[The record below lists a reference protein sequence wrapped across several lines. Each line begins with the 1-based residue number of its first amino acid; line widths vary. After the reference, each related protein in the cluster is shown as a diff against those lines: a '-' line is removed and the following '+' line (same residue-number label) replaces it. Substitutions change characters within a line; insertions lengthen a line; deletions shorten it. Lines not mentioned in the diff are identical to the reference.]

1 MCKVIAIVNQKGGVA
16 KTTTTVNLGIGLVR
30 EGKKVLLI
38 DADSQGSLSSSL
50 GVEEPDELDVTLSTI
65 MGKVINEEDYGKRE
79 GVIVHEEGVSF
90 LPCNIELSGLEVTL
104 VNTMRREYILK
115 EYITSVRNLYDY
127 ILIDCNSSLGMVT
140 MNALTAADSVIIP
153 IEAAY
158 LSVKG
163 LQQLI
168 TTLGRTKKYLNPNLG
183 IEGIVFT
190 KMVGRTNYAKEIKSM
205 VEEIYG
211 KNVRVF
217 GAVIPHSVRAAETS
231 AEGVSIFS
239 SMTQEE
245 KLRRRIRSSQRRC
258 LQMNKSNSA
267 SKIKMKSFDD
277 LFGTNENLE
286 QANANGGEIR
296 EIPLASLHT
305 FRNHPFQIHE
315 DKLEEMVE
323 SVRQYG
329 VLVPGIARM
338 RPQGGYEI
346 IAGHT
351 RKAACELAGLDTMPM
366 FIRNLNDDEATIVMV
381 DSNIQREDIFP
392 SEKARAY
399 SMRYYAMKHQGIK
412 GDKGSSLDI
421 MSEETGENAKK
432 IQRYI
437 RLAKLSDELLDFVD
451 RKKIGFI
458 QGVDLSYLNE
468 EQQQWVLDIILD
480 RNIFPNIEQ
489 SARLKASCR
498 ENMLTQ
504 EEVRNIMLPEQVLA
518 KPRKVTFKADRLDDY
533 FDEGYTEEK
542 ITEVI
547 INLLDEWKKRGERA

>member
-1 MCKVIAIVNQKGGVA
+1 
-16 KTTTTVNLGIGLVR
+16 
-30 EGKKVLLI
+30 
-38 DADSQGSLSSSL
+38 
-50 GVEEPDELDVTLSTI
+50 
-65 MGKVINEEDYGKRE
+65 
-79 GVIVHEEGVSF
+79 
-90 LPCNIELSGLEVTL
+90 
-104 VNTMRREYILK
+104 
-115 EYITSVRNLYDY
+115 
-127 ILIDCNSSLGMVT
+127 
-140 MNALTAADSVIIP
+140 
-153 IEAAY
+153 
-158 LSVKG
+158 
-163 LQQLI
+163 
-168 TTLGRTKKYLNPNLG
+168 
-183 IEGIVFT
+183 
-190 KMVGRTNYAKEIKSM
+190 
-205 VEEIYG
+205 
-211 KNVRVF
+211 
-217 GAVIPHSVRAAETS
+217 
-231 AEGVSIFS
+231 
-239 SMTQEE
+239 
-245 KLRRRIRSSQRRC
+245 
-258 LQMNKSNSA
+258 MNKSNSA

-547 INLLDEWKKRGERA
+547 INLLDEWKKRGERALPGLTNPIRSDTRVMAISSLSLKRRLTCYRLSAFIRRIGRQEIILPWAAFRAKPLTVSFLNARTPEKCSSALTATPQEAKPVPDWHRTFPARSPSFALSRQGKTGTMFSVSKGTFPAANS

>member
-1 MCKVIAIVNQKGGVA
+1 MKTNKKVQKNNVQKSEKETAVKVTALAIIPKPMKLLTSQNMPTATEVTETPEAATAVPEMATVPTVTEEAPQQAVF
-16 KTTTTVNLGIGLVR
+16 KTPLATATAETDLDITTVHPSADNHR
-30 EGKKVLLI
+30 KTFK
-38 DADSQGSLSSSL
+38 DASLQ
-50 GVEEPDELDVTLSTI
+50 EL
-65 MGKVINEEDYGKRE
+65 
-79 GVIVHEEGVSF
+79 
-90 LPCNIELSGLEVTL
+90 
-104 VNTMRREYILK
+104 
-115 EYITSVRNLYDY
+115 
-127 ILIDCNSSLGMVT
+127 
-140 MNALTAADSVIIP
+140 
-153 IEAAY
+153 
-158 LSVKG
+158 
-163 LQQLI
+163 
-168 TTLGRTKKYLNPNLG
+168 
-183 IEGIVFT
+183 
-190 KMVGRTNYAKEIKSM
+190 
-205 VEEIYG
+205 
-211 KNVRVF
+211 
-217 GAVIPHSVRAAETS
+217 AES
-231 AEGVSIFS
+231 
-239 SMTQEE
+239 
-245 KLRRRIRSSQRRC
+245 
-258 LQMNKSNSA
+258 
-267 SKIKMKSFDD
+267 
-277 LFGTNENLE
+277 
-286 QANANGGEIR
+286 IR
-296 EIPLASLHT
+296 EVGILQA
-305 FRNHPFQIHE
+305 IA
-315 DKLEEMVE
+315 
-323 SVRQYG
+323 VR
-329 VLVPGIARM
+329 PRTE
-338 RPQGGYEI
+338 GGYEI

>member
-1 MCKVIAIVNQKGGVA
+1 
-16 KTTTTVNLGIGLVR
+16 
-30 EGKKVLLI
+30 
-38 DADSQGSLSSSL
+38 
-50 GVEEPDELDVTLSTI
+50 
-65 MGKVINEEDYGKRE
+65 
-79 GVIVHEEGVSF
+79 
-90 LPCNIELSGLEVTL
+90 
-104 VNTMRREYILK
+104 
-115 EYITSVRNLYDY
+115 
-127 ILIDCNSSLGMVT
+127 
-140 MNALTAADSVIIP
+140 
-153 IEAAY
+153 
-158 LSVKG
+158 
-163 LQQLI
+163 
-168 TTLGRTKKYLNPNLG
+168 
-183 IEGIVFT
+183 
-190 KMVGRTNYAKEIKSM
+190 
-205 VEEIYG
+205 
-211 KNVRVF
+211 
-217 GAVIPHSVRAAETS
+217 
-231 AEGVSIFS
+231 
-239 SMTQEE
+239 
-245 KLRRRIRSSQRRC
+245 
-258 LQMNKSNSA
+258 MNKSNSA

-351 RKAACELAGLDTMPM
+351 RKAACELAGL
-366 FIRNLNDDEATIVMV
+366 DEATIVMV

-480 RNIFPNIEQ
+480 RNIFHNIEQ
-489 SARLKASCR
+489 TARLKSSCR

-533 FDEGYTEEK
+533 FDEGYTDEK

>member
-1 MCKVIAIVNQKGGVA
+1 
-16 KTTTTVNLGIGLVR
+16 
-30 EGKKVLLI
+30 
-38 DADSQGSLSSSL
+38 
-50 GVEEPDELDVTLSTI
+50 
-65 MGKVINEEDYGKRE
+65 MGKTNEMCSFGKD
-79 GVIVHEEGVSF
+79 
-90 LPCNIELSGLEVTL
+90 
-104 VNTMRREYILK
+104 EY
-115 EYITSVRNLYDY
+115 
-127 ILIDCNSSLGMVT
+127 
-140 MNALTAADSVIIP
+140 
-153 IEAAY
+153 
-158 LSVKG
+158 G
-163 LQQLI
+163 LQ
-168 TTLGRTKKYLNPNLG
+168 TGT
-183 IEGIVFT
+183 V
-190 KMVGRTNYAKEIKSM
+190 
-205 VEEIYG
+205 
-211 KNVRVF
+211 
-217 GAVIPHSVRAAETS
+217 
-231 AEGVSIFS
+231 
-239 SMTQEE
+239 
-245 KLRRRIRSSQRRC
+245 
-258 LQMNKSNSA
+258 
-267 SKIKMKSFDD
+267 KIS
-277 LFGTNENLE
+277 E
-286 QANANGGEIR
+286 
-296 EIPLASLHT
+296 LHE
-305 FRNHPFQIHE
+305 FKGHPFKVENDIQLFELMRSIE
-315 DKLEEMVE
+315 DK
-323 SVRQYG
+323 G
-329 VLVPGIARM
+329 VLVPLIVRSNPYGE
-338 RPQGGYEI
+338 GYEI

-458 QGVDLSYLNE
+458 QGVDLSYLSE

-480 RNIFPNIEQ
+480 RSVFPNIEQ
-489 SARLKASCR
+489 SARLKAFCR

>member
-1 MCKVIAIVNQKGGVA
+1 
-16 KTTTTVNLGIGLVR
+16 
-30 EGKKVLLI
+30 
-38 DADSQGSLSSSL
+38 
-50 GVEEPDELDVTLSTI
+50 
-65 MGKVINEEDYGKRE
+65 
-79 GVIVHEEGVSF
+79 
-90 LPCNIELSGLEVTL
+90 
-104 VNTMRREYILK
+104 
-115 EYITSVRNLYDY
+115 
-127 ILIDCNSSLGMVT
+127 
-140 MNALTAADSVIIP
+140 
-153 IEAAY
+153 
-158 LSVKG
+158 
-163 LQQLI
+163 
-168 TTLGRTKKYLNPNLG
+168 
-183 IEGIVFT
+183 
-190 KMVGRTNYAKEIKSM
+190 
-205 VEEIYG
+205 
-211 KNVRVF
+211 
-217 GAVIPHSVRAAETS
+217 
-231 AEGVSIFS
+231 
-239 SMTQEE
+239 
-245 KLRRRIRSSQRRC
+245 
-258 LQMNKSNSA
+258 MNKSNSA

-392 SEKARAY
+392 SEKARTY